1 MATAIPEIIFI
12 YRFILIDNLEDDL
25 VNGLKSKNSA
35 KANPNRAFITNNE
48 IIDRRSSIE
57 VPCYPGTY
65 VNDYVPFYF
74 SLKTPTL
81 YNIYTGKGV
90 AKRKQADIIY
100 LCYKLS
106 GLTTDE
112 FQWCFTD
119 GNAAVIITNFY
130 NDLESLQLIDWKSIE
145 TDDFRNHN
153 ADGDTDRIRKKN
165 AEFLVKD
172 TVPSSKLSAIVVY
185 NERAKI
191 KVDNILQKINFV
203 TKVLINPKQK
213 FYF

>member
-1 MATAIPEIIFI
+1 MATPIPEINFVF
-12 YRFILIDNLEDDL
+12 RFILIDNLEDDL
-25 VNGLKSKNSA
+25 INGLRSKNSA
-35 KANPNRAFITNNE
+35 KPNPSRELITNSE

-57 VPCYPGTY
+57 VTCHPGSY

-81 YNIYTGKGV
+81 YNIITGKGV
-90 AKRKQADIIY
+90 TKRKQADIIY

-106 GLTTDE
+106 DLTTDE

-130 NDLESLQLIDWKSIE
+130 NDLGSLHLVDWKSIE
-145 TDDFRNHN
+145 TEDFRNHN

-165 AEFLVKD
+165 AEFLVKNS
-172 TVPSSKLSAIVVY
+172 VPSTKLSAIVVY
-185 NERAKI
+185 NEQAKI

-203 TKVLINPKQK
+203 TKVLVNPKQK